1 MVIKFDNHLT
11 SQHGGHIR
19 KTAIFVPCSP
29 FSLFIRFCSLYVP
42 IIPLETGKKTLLAIL
57 GIREEQQAMMEVNCG
72 PRSFRTVKSVKFTRL
87 NEVCFPTLP
96 SSLG

>member
-19 KTAIFVPCSP
+19 KTAIVVPCSP

-42 IIPLETGKKTLLAIL
+42 IIPLETGEKTMLAIL
-57 GIREEQQAMMEVNCG
+57 GTREEQQAMMEVNCG
-72 PRSFRTVKSVKFTRL
+72 PRSFRAVEFTRL
-87 NEVCFPTLP
+87 NEVCFSTLP